1 MHLKLRME
9 KKYCAKSRGI
19 SENILSYK
27 DYKKLFKG
35 EMLKLEIKKIFKRV
49 DTLSIHKTTFTYN
62 LHLNKDINKREN
74 IYDKGK

>member
-9 KKYCAKSRGI
+9 KKLALSSRGI

-35 EMLKLEIKKIFKRV
+35 EMLIA
-49 DTLSIHKTTFTYN
+49 LSC
-62 LHLNKDINKREN
+62 LGKDI
-74 IYDKGK
+74 